1 MKKSVVYTG
10 SRQFYN
16 DMITAVKSLLCHT
29 EVDKIYLLIVDDVFP
44 FEMPDCTEA
53 VNSTRLNFF
62 HKGGPNYDNPWSSI
76 ILNRVAFTKLFPEE
90 DLILSLDVDAIVDRD
105 ISPLWDYDM
114 GGYYVAGVPEI
125 EKSKNGKI
133 YINGGVVL
141 MNLKKIRED
150 GIDDRM
156 IRGLNSAYC
165 WAPDQNVINE
175 YCQGKILP
183 LPSEYNSNSFVEP
196 CKNPR
201 IIHFAGIGE
210 YFTWSGVRWRDE
222 PIVLKYRNM
231 KWETVLKQNM

>member
-90 DLILSLDVDAIVDRD
+90 DLI
-105 ISPLWDYDM
+105 
-114 GGYYVAGVPEI
+114 
-125 EKSKNGKI
+125 
-133 YINGGVVL
+133 
-141 MNLKKIRED
+141 
-150 GIDDRM
+150 
-156 IRGLNSAYC
+156 
-165 WAPDQNVINE
+165 
-175 YCQGKILP
+175 
-183 LPSEYNSNSFVEP
+183 
-196 CKNPR
+196 
-201 IIHFAGIGE
+201 
-210 YFTWSGVRWRDE
+210 
-222 PIVLKYRNM
+222 
-231 KWETVLKQNM
+231 